1 MESDSRF
8 HHLCRSVQFALD
20 RPLDPSRAPSRGT
33 HELLGRVRSHGLRV
47 SETATPGLYAA
58 ARRVSET
65 LELSEVLEV
74 YVVNDPT
81 ANAYAPVLASD
92 AQPFVI
98 INSGLAELLGA
109 TEMEFAI
116 GHELGHLGCQHGVDE
131 DDERS
136 DRSEFEALQRRSR
149 SRYAEISADR
159 IGLLASRSVFT
170 AARVMVKM
178 ASGLSD
184 KSLVLD
190 IDAFLSQL
198 DRSSESVGGDW
209 ELEQSHPGLPM
220 RLSAVMQFS
229 RTREYARISGGGQD
243 GQPLQAVDEALAAE
257 FAAVGDGR
265 LDRMEQEFI
274 HLALAW
280 VGLALVMDDSVIEGN
295 EGRALRELVGAE
307 HAESAM
313 AYARAQGRDA
323 VLGKLEEAVHRIR
336 GSQEVL
342 LNRFRRSV
350 LSFCLQLGMQWQKTA
365 AGPILGTIMHERPE

>member
-1 MESDSRF
+1 METDSRF
-8 HHLCRSVQFALD
+8 HRLCRSVQFVLD
-20 RPLDPSRAPSRGT
+20 RPADQPRAHSRGT
-33 HELLGRVRSHGLRV
+33 HGLLGRVRSHGLRV
-47 SETATPGLYAA
+47 NEVATPGLYTA

-65 LELSEVLEV
+65 LQLPEVLEL
-74 YVVNDPT
+74 YVVNDPH
-81 ANAYAPVLASD
+81 ANAYAPVLAPHSR
-92 AQPFVI
+92 PFVI
-98 INSGLAELLGA
+98 INSGLAELLGP

-116 GHELGHLGCQHGVDE
+116 GHELGHLGCRHGVDE
-131 DDERS
+131 DDEQA
-136 DRSEFEALQRRSR
+136 DRSEFESLQRRSR

-184 KSLVLD
+184 KSLMLD
-190 IDAFLSQL
+190 IDAFLAQL
-198 DRSSESVGGDW
+198 DESPESVGREW
-209 ELEQSHPGLPM
+209 ELHESHPGLPL

-257 FAAVGDGR
+257 FAAVGDGH

-280 VGLALVMDDSVIEGN
+280 VGLALVMDDSVIEGA
-295 EGRALRELVGAE
+295 EERALRELVGAE

-323 VLGKLEEAVHRIR
+323 VLAKLGEAVHRIR
-336 GSQEVL
+336 GSQEGL
-342 LNRFRRSV
+342 LQRFRKSV
-350 LSFCLQLGMQWQKTA
+350 RSFCQQLGMQWQQTA
-365 AGPILGTIMHERPE
+365 AGPILGGIMHERPE